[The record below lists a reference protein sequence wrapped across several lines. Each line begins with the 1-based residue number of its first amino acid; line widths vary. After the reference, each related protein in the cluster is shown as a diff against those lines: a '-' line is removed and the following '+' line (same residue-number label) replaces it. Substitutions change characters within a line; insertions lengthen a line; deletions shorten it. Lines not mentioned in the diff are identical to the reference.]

1 LAFMSHYNY
10 IAYLHRDYY
19 IIPCPGTE
27 HVEACI
33 AVLD

>member
-27 HVEACI
+27 QC
-33 AVLD
+33 